1 MPHPS
6 LDDAKAKLEWTER
19 KGEDPM
25 FKLKLTTDFR
35 DYLKRVAK
43 NHGVSLSQYMRFCLA
58 EKSGYVH
65 PENREEDTKD

>member
-6 LDDAKAKLEWTER
+6 DEDSKAKLEWTER
-19 KGEDPM
+19 VSKDPI
-25 FKLKLTTDFR
+25 FKLKLQKDLL

-43 NHGVSLSQYMRFCLA
+43 NHGVSLSQYMRFTLA

-65 PENREEDTKD
+65 PDNREEEDAE